1 MHNSWLTILK
11 ALQGTEYQHPEKKVS
26 TSKTQTS
33 ILTEGRNQ
41 CTGTGNNTRILHTL
55 GNRS

>member
-11 ALQGTEYQHPEKKVS
+11 ALQGTEYQDPEKQGFDI
-26 TSKTQTS
+26 KTQTS
-33 ILTEGRNQ
+33 IRAEGRNQ
-41 CTGTGNNTRILHTL
+41 CTKTGTNTRILHTL